1 MINESGILN
10 INTKN
15 LIYNY
20 NFFKKL
26 KKNLIVAPT
35 IKANA
40 YGLGANK
47 IYDLLLDQ
55 GCKHFFVAT
64 LSEGLKL
71 KNKNNL
77 INVLKKK

>member
-1 MINESGILN
+1 MIKESGILN

-15 LIYNY
+15 LIHNY

-40 YGLGANK
+40 YAANAAIVIGIIVDGIVTARELK
-47 IYDLLLDQ
+47 NDLL
-55 GCKHFFVAT
+55 K
-64 LSEGLKL
+64 LSV
-71 KNKNNL
+71 
-77 INVLKKK
+77 INISV

>member
-1 MINESGILN
+1 MISESGILN

-40 YGLGANK
+40 YGLGDKRIFN
-47 IYDLLLDQ
+47 LLLENR
-55 GCKHFFVAT
+55 CKNF
-64 LSEGLKL
+64 LSF
-71 KNKNNL
+71 
-77 INVLKKK
+77 

>member
-1 MINESGILN
+1 MIKKSAILN

-20 NFFKKL
+20 NFFRKL

-40 YGLGANK
+40 YGLGDKKIFNLFIKNK
-47 IYDLLLDQ
+47 
-55 GCKHFFVAT
+55 CMSFFVAT
-64 LSEGLKL
+64 LEEGLSL
-71 KNKNNL
+71 KN
-77 INVLKKK
+77 